1 MVDFMKGKFSLV
13 LVLALLAACAGKEQS
28 DLREAL
34 LAKLQDD
41 SDLKDYNLD
50 PGEIADCVVNDLT
63 DDLPGFPGDPRRKQ
77 YLTAYARFY
86 SVKGSGD
93 FEKVAEEYKDLFGSV
108 KAAHQAALRMT
119 DYIMTCMGQA
129 IERSGPTER

>member
-1 MVDFMKGKFSLV
+1 MI
-13 LVLALLAACAGKEQS
+13 LLAALLVACASKEQG

-34 LAKLQDD
+34 VAKLQDD
-41 SDLKDYNLD
+41 SDLKDYKLD
-50 PGEIADCVVNDLT
+50 AATIADCVVADVTN
-63 DDLPGFPGDPRRKQ
+63 DLPGFPGDPRRKE

-86 SVKGSGD
+86 AAKGPGD

-108 KAAHQAALRMT
+108 KKANEAALRMT

-129 IERSGPTER
+129 IERRDPEQK